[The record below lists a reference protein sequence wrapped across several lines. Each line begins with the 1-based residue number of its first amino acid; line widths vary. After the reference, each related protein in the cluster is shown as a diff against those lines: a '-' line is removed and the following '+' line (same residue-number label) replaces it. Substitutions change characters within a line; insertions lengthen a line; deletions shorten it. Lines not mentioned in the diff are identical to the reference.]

1 MRCFDPNI
9 NEGNA
14 VPKAEEKVLV
24 TGACRE
30 GKTELIRVRTFLCES
45 SAESVGGH
53 GVAGRREVWNRP
65 PG

>member
-1 MRCFDPNI
+1 M
-9 NEGNA
+9 
-14 VPKAEEKVLV
+14 PKAEEKVLV